1 MVRKAN
7 EAIDENR
14 WPNFIRTPPSSL
26 IHGKS
31 GVRAEFLSDCK
42 ALFWKP
48 EFFWP
53 HLQIKCPHCK
63 RKPQED
69 GWGKIRKVVG
79 LRTSY
84 FVKAQKNRCMGCPGL
99 YLALHSCCCAAQKV
113 SHQLL
118 KITLLW
124 YKTSA

>member
-1 MVRKAN
+1 MPEGHPLTQWMNSEARAMTRKAN
-7 EAIDENR
+7 EAIDQNR
-14 WPNFIRTPPSSL
+14 WPDFIRTPPSSL

-42 ALFWKP
+42 ALFWNP

-53 HLQIKCPHCK
+53 HVQIKCPHCK
-63 RKPQED
+63 RKPQGD

-84 FVKAQKNRCMGCPGL
+84 FVKV
-99 YLALHSCCCAAQKV
+99 AASSGELGV
-113 SHQLL
+113 
-118 KITLLW
+118 
-124 YKTSA
+124 